1 VTPNRRHGPY
11 RFDGSALAANLSRAA
26 SYVTSCNQE
35 KTQMRIASGGVQ
47 HETNTFASTPTTLV
61 DFVRDSECGPELA
74 GYDVIFDRYRG
85 TGCIHGGYIAGA
97 DALGIELLPLLSARA
112 QPSGVVDQQAYETML
127 GWFLERLEA
136 ALPVDGVLLD
146 LHGAMVSEAHEDAEG
161 AFIAAVRSKVGPQLP
176 IVVTLD
182 LHANITQQMA
192 DMADVIIGFD
202 TYPHVDMH
210 ERGREAIELLARII
224 RGDVAPVQAYRQL
237 PLITLPPM
245 QCTLRE
251 PMQSLIARL
260 HQLEAEPG
268 ILTATI
274 SMGFPFAD
282 IQDAGVSVLVTAD
295 GDEVLA
301 NRQADEL
308 AGWLWDLRD
317 DLSPQLTSMEDVMQF
332 VTDHPDDGLTV
343 VADGSDNPGGGA
355 PCDGTVALHS
365 MIDAGFQGGVVGVL
379 YDPETAAQ
387 AHAAGVG
394 QTIRVRLGGK
404 TDLLHG
410 PPVEGDAYVRA
421 LCDGAFV
428 HYGPMFQGVLDH
440 LGPTAT
446 LIIGGVEVVVGSYR
460 RQCLDVEML
469 RIAGIEPTHR
479 RLLVLK
485 SAVHFRA
492 DFGPLATH
500 IFDADTPGIHRP
512 DFSMI
517 DYQHLRQPVYPLQSH
532 AKWSPGQRGNG

>member
-1 VTPNRRHGPY
+1 
-11 RFDGSALAANLSRAA
+11 
-26 SYVTSCNQE
+26 
-35 KTQMRIASGGVQ
+35 MRIASGGVQ
-47 HETNTFASTPTTLV
+47 HETNTFASTPTTLA

-74 GYDVIFDRYRG
+74 GYDVILERYRG

-97 DALGIELLPLLSARA
+97 EALGIELLPLLSARA
-112 QPSGVVDQQAYETML
+112 QPAGVVEQQSFDTML
-127 GWFLERLEA
+127 GWFLERLA
-136 ALPVDGVLLD
+136 AVLPVDGVLLD

-161 AFIAAVRSKVGPQLP
+161 AFIAAVRQQVGPDLP

-192 DMADVIIGFD
+192 DTANVIIGFD

-210 ERGREAIELLARII
+210 ERGREAIELLAGMI
-224 RGDVAPVQAYRQL
+224 RGDVSPVQAYRQL
-237 PLITLPPM
+237 PLITMPPM

-251 PMQSLIARL
+251 PMQSLIERV
-260 HQLEAEPG
+260 HRLEAEPG
-268 ILTATI
+268 VLTATVA
-274 SMGFPFAD
+274 MGFPFAD
-282 IQDAGVSVLVTAD
+282 IQDAGVSVLVTTD
-295 GDEVLA
+295 GDEELA
-301 NRQADEL
+301 QRKADEL
-308 AGWLWDLRD
+308 ASWLWDLRD
-317 DLSPQLTSMEDVMQF
+317 DLTPQLTPMEDVMRF
-332 VTDHPDDGLTV
+332 VDQHPEDGLTI

-355 PCDGTVALHS
+355 PCDGTVALRA
-365 MIDAGFQGGVVGVL
+365 MIDAGFQGGAVGVL
-379 YDPETAAQ
+379 FDPETAAQ
-387 AHAAGVG
+387 AHQAGVG

-404 TDLLHG
+404 TDDQHG
-410 PPVEGDAYVRA
+410 APVEGNAYVRA

-446 LIIGGVEVVVGSYR
+446 LVIGGVEVVVASQR

-492 DFGPLATH
+492 DFGPLAAH
-500 IFDADTPGIHRP
+500 MFDADTPGIHRP
-512 DFSMI
+512 DFTMF
-517 DYQHLRQPVYPLQSH
+517 DYLRLRKPVYPLQAH
-532 AKWSPGQRGNG
+532 AHWSPQQRADG